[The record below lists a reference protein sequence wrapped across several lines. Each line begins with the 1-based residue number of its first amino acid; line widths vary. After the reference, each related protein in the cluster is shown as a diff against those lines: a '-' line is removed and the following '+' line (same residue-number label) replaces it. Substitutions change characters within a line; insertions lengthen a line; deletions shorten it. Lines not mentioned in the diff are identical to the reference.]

1 MEDIKKYIQK
11 LEEENQNLKNT
22 ISTMGSERI
31 YLVQQLDRQEKEIL
45 NLKEQIGEKLNFMES
60 YS

>member
-60 YS
+60 HS